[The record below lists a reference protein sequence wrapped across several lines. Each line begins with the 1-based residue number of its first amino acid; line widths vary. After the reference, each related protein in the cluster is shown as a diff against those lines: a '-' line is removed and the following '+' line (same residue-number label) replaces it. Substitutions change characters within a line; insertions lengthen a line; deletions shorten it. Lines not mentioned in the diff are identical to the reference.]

1 MQLTIIYESGSRKGT
16 QKSLDVKG
24 AIRLGRHPDNDCV
37 FEAPEDQSVSGF
49 HAEIRLVEGLP
60 VVKDMGSRNGLF
72 VNGEHRE
79 ESQLVF
85 EDTVELGKGGPRF
98 RVQVTPHSSPKPEKK
113 YGERTVGMLIQQALA
128 QAGLIG
134 KKGTSKS
141 TDYFESMVEKK
152 VKSTWSRQ
160 KRIMVAT
167 VVTLLVAGGLL
178 GYFLYRNRSVQVF
191 QTTQVN
197 YGDATGGSIAATNR
211 YTVFVLAGQH
221 RETGEFRGFCT
232 AFAISSNILA
242 TNAHCI
248 KTGQKKFTNLKALM
262 NGAPANRYSIIRVY
276 PHPGYQEGRIS
287 PDVGLL
293 LVHGHL
299 SQTVTIARTQEL
311 SQVTPGTVVF
321 LYGFP
326 GRLNKEE
333 APEATFIKGDIGRV
347 TTFDQRLGNFG
358 QNSLLQH
365 SAFSSSGTS
374 GSPMFN
380 SAGRVIGINSGG
392 YLENGKPLSG
402 YNFGMRID
410 LITPLFQQ
418 LKAK

>member
-1 MQLTIIYESGSRKGT
+1 
-16 QKSLDVKG
+16 
-24 AIRLGRHPDNDCV
+24 
-37 FEAPEDQSVSGF
+37 
-49 HAEIRLVEGLP
+49 
-60 VVKDMGSRNGLF
+60 
-72 VNGEHRE
+72 
-79 ESQLVF
+79 
-85 EDTVELGKGGPRF
+85 
-98 RVQVTPHSSPKPEKK
+98 
-113 YGERTVGMLIQQALA
+113 
-128 QAGLIG
+128 
-134 KKGTSKS
+134 
-141 TDYFESMVEKK
+141 
-152 VKSTWSRQ
+152 
-160 KRIMVAT
+160 
-167 VVTLLVAGGLL
+167 
-178 GYFLYRNRSVQVF
+178 
-191 QTTQVN
+191 
-197 YGDATGGSIAATNR
+197 
-211 YTVFVLAGQH
+211 
-221 RETGEFRGFCT
+221 
-232 AFAISSNILA
+232 
-242 TNAHCI
+242 
-248 KTGQKKFTNLKALM
+248 M
-262 NGAPANRYSIIRVY
+262 NGAPANRFSIIRAY

-293 LVHGHL
+293 LVNGIL
-299 SQTVTIARTQEL
+299 SQTVTIAKTHEL

-418 LKAK
+418 LKAQ